1 MAKSGCAGINFGV
14 DSLCDGQLKRLGRR
28 HRLSH
33 VESLVSTLRAEGL
46 NFMLDLLLGGPGE
59 SKDTV
64 RATVNEVER
73 LDLPL
78 VGVAVGMGVYP
89 GTPLA
94 KNIGVETVKNAL
106 EPAVYFSPALGDDPI
121 GLVRQC
127 LGSSPRFLLLAGLG
141 EQGSYN
147 YVDDVWLSRAI
158 ENGARGAYWDIIRG
172 MRLPS

>member
-1 MAKSGCAGINFGV
+1 MF
-14 DSLCDGQLKRLGRR
+14 
-28 HRLSH
+28 
-33 VESLVSTLRAEGL
+33 
-46 NFMLDLLLGGPGE
+46 DLLLGGPGE
-59 SKDTV
+59 SEDTV
-64 RATVNEVER
+64 RATADEAQR

-78 VGVAVGMGVYP
+78 VGVAVGVGIYP
-89 GTPLA
+89 GTSLSKKIRA
-94 KNIGVETVKNAL
+94 ETAENAL
-106 EPAVYFSPALGDDPI
+106 KPAVYISPALGDDPI

-127 LGSSPRFLLLAGLG
+127 LGSSPRFLLLAGPG